1 MRHFVAIGT
10 YLRLEKGE
18 IQMEKYY
25 NDAIIGNKE
34 ITASF
39 TKKGELIRLFYP
51 NTDYRQ
57 FIDFLH
63 VGVKVNDSSMIYL
76 HDDIN
81 NTYKQFYTENTNIL
95 NTEIVNTYFKL
106 KILQTD
112 FVCIDKTLLVR
123 KYKIK
128 NENNIDLKTNFLIHS
143 SLLTSNNNQVSGYY
157 KNNCLLQYMHD
168 YTFAICSEYK
178 VDKSQINNNQSNIKT
193 GVIGDKDYI
202 GMSNDSSIS
211 YDIGVLK
218 PNEEIEFCIYITILN
233 GADIKNI
240 DKKLDDIKVL
250 DYKKELEKTKKY
262 WEKYVKEHDSI
273 KLINSNTEYI
283 KKIEKIYKRTILL
296 YPLLTNHLTGGISA
310 AVEIDENRTNCGRYS
325 YCWPRDAIF
334 ITNALD
340 ILKMEKETE
349 RFYKTFCKMTQSK
362 SGMWEQRFYTDG
374 SLAPCWGYQI
384 DETASVIYGVYNHY
398 EHTNNL
404 KILKDT
410 LKMCEN
416 ATKYLKKYVQNLLDG
431 KEESYKSYDLWEE
444 NEGVHTYSLAAIFS
458 SFDVMIKI
466 YEKLK
471 PEFEGNRLRIE
482 KIEKEVVILR
492 KYLVKIKDY
501 ILKNLYDNNKKSF
514 IRNCDEK
521 MDISLL
527 GLVTPFNIF
536 SPKEKKVL
544 NTIERIELTLRTYT
558 GGYLRYEGDNYA
570 GGNPWV
576 IANLWMADY
585 YLSAGNKTKARE
597 CFDFVVKSA
606 TEHGFLAEQVDNNTM
621 QAKWVIGL
629 GWSHAMFINILNKLY
644 N

>member
-1 MRHFVAIGT
+1 
-10 YLRLEKGE
+10 
-18 IQMEKYY
+18 MEKYF

-39 TKKGELIRLFYP
+39 TENGELIRLFYP

-63 VGVKVNDSSMIYL
+63 MGVKINDSAMIYL

-81 NTYKQFYTENTNIL
+81 NMYKQYYTENTNIL
-95 NTEIVNTYFKL
+95 NTEILNTYFEL
-106 KILQTD
+106 KVLQTD
-112 FVCIDKTLLVR
+112 FVCENKNVLIR
-123 KYKIK
+123 KYKMK
-128 NENNIDLKTNFLIHS
+128 NENSIDLDISFIAHS
-143 SLLTSNNNQVSGYY
+143 SLLTNNNNQVSGYY
-157 KNNCLLQYMHD
+157 KNNTLFQYMHD
-168 YTFAICSEYK
+168 YTFTICSDKK
-178 VDKSQINNNQSNIKT
+178 VEKSQINNNKGNVQS
-193 GVIGDKDYI
+193 GVIGDKDYV
-202 GMSNDSSIS
+202 GMSSDSSIS
-211 YDIGVLK
+211 YNLGVLK
-218 PNEEIEFCIYITILN
+218 PNEEIEFCIYITIFH
-233 GADIKNI
+233 GADVKTIEKKVEEIKNI
-240 DKKLDDIKVL
+240 
-250 DYKKELEKTKKY
+250 DYKKELEKTKRY
-262 WEKYVKEHDSI
+262 WEKYVKDHDTI
-273 KLINSNTEYI
+273 KLANSNSEYMNTL
-283 KKIEKIYKRTILL
+283 KKIYKRTILL

-310 AVEIDENRTNCGRYS
+310 AVEIDENRTKCGRYS

-404 KILKDT
+404 KFLKDT

-416 ATKYLKKYVQNLLDG
+416 ATKYLKKYIQKVLDG
-431 KEESYKSYDLWEE
+431 IDEVYKSYDLWEE
-444 NEGVHTYSLAAIFS
+444 NEGIHTYSLATIFS
-458 SFDVMIKI
+458 SFEKMLEI
-466 YEKLK
+466 YDKLK
-471 PEFEGNRLRIE
+471 PGFEGNRLRLE
-482 KIEKEVVILR
+482 KIEKEEAILR
-492 KYLVKIKDY
+492 KYLIQIKDY
-501 ILKNLYDNNKKSF
+501 ILKNLYDNDKKTF
-514 IRNCDEK
+514 VRNIDGK

-527 GLVTPFNIF
+527 GLVTPFKLF

-558 GGYLRYEGDNYA
+558 GGYLRYEGDSYA

-576 IANLWMADY
+576 IANLWMAGY
-585 YLSAGNKTKARE
+585 YIEAGNKKKARE

-606 TEHGFLAEQVDNNTM
+606 TKHGFLPEQVDNSTM

-629 GWSHAMFINILNKLY
+629 GWSHAMFIDVLKKLY
-644 N
+644 

>member
-1 MRHFVAIGT
+1 MN
-10 YLRLEKGE
+10 
-18 IQMEKYY
+18 KYF

-39 TKKGELIRLFYP
+39 TKNGELIRLFYP

-63 VGVKVNDSSMIYL
+63 MGVKINDSAIIYL
-76 HDDIN
+76 HNDIN
-81 NTYKQFYTENTNIL
+81 NTYKQYYTENTNIL

-106 KILQTD
+106 KLLQTD
-112 FVCIDKTLLVR
+112 FVCTDKNILVR
-123 KYKIK
+123 KYKMR
-128 NENNIDLKTNFLIHS
+128 NENNIDLNLNFIAHS
-143 SLLTSNNNQVSGYY
+143 SLLTSNNNQVSGCY
-157 KNNCLLQYMHD
+157 KNNCLFQYMHD
-168 YTFAICSEYK
+168 YTFTICSEYK
-178 VDKSQINNNQSNIKT
+178 VDKSQINNNKSNIQT

-211 YDIGVLK
+211 YHIGVLK
-218 PNEEIEFCIYITILN
+218 PNEEIEFCIYITILH

-340 ILKMEKETE
+340 NLKMEKETE

-398 EHTNNL
+398 ENTNNL
-404 KILKDT
+404 KFLKDT

-416 ATKYLKKYVQNLLDG
+416 ATKYLKKYIQNLLDG
-431 KEESYKSYDLWEE
+431 KEEAYKSYDLWEE

-458 SFDVMIKI
+458 SFDRMIKI
-466 YEKLK
+466 YEKIK

-482 KIEKEVVILR
+482 KIEKEEAILR
-492 KYLVKIKDY
+492 KYLIEIKDY

-514 IRNCDEK
+514 IRNCDGK

-527 GLVTPFNIF
+527 ALVTPFNLF
-536 SPKEKKVL
+536 APKEKKIL

-558 GGYLRYEGDNYA
+558 GGYLRYEGDNYV

-576 IANLWMADY
+576 IANLWMAKY
-585 YLSAGNKTKARE
+585 YLSAGNKNKARE
-597 CFDFVVKSA
+597 CFEFVVKSA
-606 TEHGFLAEQVDNNTM
+606 AEHGFLPEQVDNDTM

-629 GWSHAMFINILNKLY
+629 GWSHAMFVDVLQKLY
-644 N
+644 M

>member
-1 MRHFVAIGT
+1 MN
-10 YLRLEKGE
+10 
-18 IQMEKYY
+18 KYY

-39 TKKGELIRLFYP
+39 TKNGELIRLFYP

-63 VGVKVNDSSMIYL
+63 MGVKINDSAIIYL
-76 HDDIN
+76 HNDIN
-81 NTYKQFYTENTNIL
+81 NTYKQYYTENTNIL

-106 KILQTD
+106 KLLQTD
-112 FVCIDKTLLVR
+112 FVCTDKNILVR
-123 KYKIK
+123 KYKMR
-128 NENNIDLKTNFLIHS
+128 NENNIDLNLNFIAHS
-143 SLLTSNNNQVSGYY
+143 SLLTSNNNQVSGCY
-157 KNNCLLQYMHD
+157 KNNCLFQYMHD
-168 YTFAICSEYK
+168 YTFTICSEYK
-178 VDKSQINNNQSNIKT
+178 VDKSQINNNKSNIQT

-211 YDIGVLK
+211 YHIGVLK
-218 PNEEIEFCIYITILN
+218 PNEEIEFCIYITILH

-340 ILKMEKETE
+340 NLKMEKETE

-398 EHTNNL
+398 ENTNNL
-404 KILKDT
+404 KFLKDT

-416 ATKYLKKYVQNLLDG
+416 ATKYLKKYIQNLLDG
-431 KEESYKSYDLWEE
+431 KEEAYKSYDLWEE

-458 SFDVMIKI
+458 SFDRMIKI
-466 YEKLK
+466 YEKIK

-482 KIEKEVVILR
+482 KIEKEEAILR
-492 KYLVKIKDY
+492 KYLIEIKDY

-514 IRNCDEK
+514 IRNCDGK

-527 GLVTPFNIF
+527 ALVTPFNLF
-536 SPKEKKVL
+536 APKEKKIL

-558 GGYLRYEGDNYA
+558 GGYLRYEGDNYV

-576 IANLWMADY
+576 IANLWMAKY
-585 YLSAGNKTKARE
+585 YLSAGNKKKARE
-597 CFDFVVKSA
+597 CFEFVVKSA
-606 TEHGFLAEQVDNNTM
+606 TEHGFLPEQVDNNTM

-629 GWSHAMFINILNKLY
+629 GWSHAMFIDILNKLY
-644 N
+644 